1 MEHLTEEQEGWIVAH
16 LYLPKVKARLY
27 FNKNLAYDDLV
38 QEGNLGLVKA
48 ARRYDPSF
56 GTKFSTYAEF
66 WVKQSIIEAITNKSR
81 TIRLPSHIVNFKL
94 KIYRFVESY
103 LRSHEDEPTA
113 KLIAEQLDI
122 KLHIVELIL
131 GLNTEHLSNYET
143 EEQLD
148 YSACSDEAILDEVIE
163 DQRISIVLDYIKGL
177 SKKDQ
182 VVLGL
187 KFGILNR
194 L

>member
-1 MEHLTEEQEGWIVAH
+1 MEALTFEQVTLIETHLHI
-16 LYLPKVKARLY
+16 PKIKARQY
-27 FNKNLAYDDLV
+27 SSRNIPYEDLV
-38 QEGNLGLVKA
+38 QEGNIGLIKA

-56 GTKFSTYAEF
+56 GTKFSTYANF
-66 WVKQSIIEAITNKSR
+66 WCKQAIIEALTNKSR

-94 KIYRFVESY
+94 KIYKYIDKY
-103 LRSHEDEPTA
+103 LLTHEREPEA
-113 KLIAEQLDI
+113 ILIATELSI
-122 KLHIVELIL
+122 ELHIVELVL
-131 GLNTEHLSNYET
+131 GLSTENMSNYES

-148 YSACSDEAILDEVIE
+148 FGASTFDTTLDDVIE
-163 DQRISIVLDYIKGL
+163 DERFEIVLEYIRGL

-187 KFGILNR
+187 KFGILHR